1 MEFEEYMMRKIA
13 LFCSGGQGPDSP
25 YTPEMTYVPKR
36 AADWDA
42 CADDES
48 NLSFYVRLPG
58 ALIVDSK
65 NGKLYGRPENVRF
78 VVIPENYS
86 TDEIADLIASDRPD
100 VAAAVTVPDIPY
112 DWNQIRDAMIAEKLD
127 ARGIKTIAH
136 KPDMAMAAFKK
147 SVLNEMLLQ
156 NGFLVPRHYLV
167 EGNLFFAKQDAG
179 IRLNVYREYT
189 EHILSGFHFPVVIKP
204 DCAAG
209 NSGLKIVSSLEEAM
223 RVLSSGKAQVD
234 MLVEELIHGETFGVE
249 IYGVPENYSVTP
261 PVKLY
266 STEDGVTDPVFGV
279 KYGPVFDEKYET
291 AALCRE
297 MRRLAELLK
306 LRGAAEIDLV
316 FSEGRWYIIE
326 ANLRYTFLSLVIAA
340 MRGKSVFAPY
350 VETATGNMPVFDQTT
365 LNKVIDFNTGWL
377 SYDRMKSLQKRYDF
391 IAYISRFRLTISEM
405 DEESYCEFVVTGKTK
420 EELISHIDFLRE
432 NEDHLVEN
440 KTYQR
445 IRQILS

>member
-1 MEFEEYMMRKIA
+1 
-13 LFCSGGQGPDSP
+13 
-25 YTPEMTYVPKR
+25 
-36 AADWDA
+36 
-42 CADDES
+42 
-48 NLSFYVRLPG
+48 
-58 ALIVDSK
+58 
-65 NGKLYGRPENVRF
+65 
-78 VVIPENYS
+78 
-86 TDEIADLIASDRPD
+86 
-100 VAAAVTVPDIPY
+100 
-112 DWNQIRDAMIAEKLD
+112 
-127 ARGIKTIAH
+127 
-136 KPDMAMAAFKK
+136 
-147 SVLNEMLLQ
+147 
-156 NGFLVPRHYLV
+156 
-167 EGNLFFAKQDAG
+167 
-179 IRLNVYREYT
+179 
-189 EHILSGFHFPVVIKP
+189 
-204 DCAAG
+204 
-209 NSGLKIVSSLEEAM
+209 
-223 RVLSSGKAQVD
+223 
-234 MLVEELIHGETFGVE
+234 
-249 IYGVPENYSVTP
+249 
-261 PVKLY
+261 
-266 STEDGVTDPVFGV
+266 
-279 KYGPVFDEKYET
+279 
-291 AALCRE
+291 